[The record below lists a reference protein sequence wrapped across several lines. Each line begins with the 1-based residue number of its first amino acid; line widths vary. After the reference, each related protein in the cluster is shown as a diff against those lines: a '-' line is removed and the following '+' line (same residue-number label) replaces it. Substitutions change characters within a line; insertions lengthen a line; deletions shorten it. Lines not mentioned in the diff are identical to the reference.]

1 MSGFVYFVRMVD
13 RVGPIKI
20 GYSWHPEERLKALAV
35 WSPYELEIA
44 AVANGEPVLEAQVH
58 NHFFDLHL
66 HHEWFEPQQRLL
78 DAIEALRAG
87 VDIEDAIDL
96 TEARGNLRKKQYG
109 RSGFA
114 SHPRTKGAVTPKDW
128 PTPAR
133 KKPAKV
139 SAEAVA
145 S

>member
-1 MSGFVYFVRMVD
+1 MSYVYFIRMID
-13 RVGPIKI
+13 RLGPIKI

-44 AVANGEPVLEAQVH
+44 ATAGGEAILEAQVH

-66 HHEWFEPQQRLL
+66 HHEWFRPDARLL
-78 DAIEALRAG
+78 EAIEALRAG

-96 TEARGNLRKKQYG
+96 SDVRGNLRKQQYG
-109 RSGFA
+109 RVGFA
-114 SHPRTKGAVTPKDW
+114 ARPRTRAVR
-128 PTPAR
+128 A
-133 KKPAKV
+133 AA
-139 SAEAVA
+139 AEAVA